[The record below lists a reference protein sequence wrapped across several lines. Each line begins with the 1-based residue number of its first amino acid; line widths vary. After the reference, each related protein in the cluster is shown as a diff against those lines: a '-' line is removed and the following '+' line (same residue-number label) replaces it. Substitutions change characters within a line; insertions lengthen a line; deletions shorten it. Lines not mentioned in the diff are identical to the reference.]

1 MAKTPRN
8 QEISLFSTRQVS
20 GNPAAHGGGPDP
32 HSAAILEK
40 LSEFKVVAAGEP
52 IDRANILYAG
62 AAPGFAGLYQI
73 NLRLPGNL
81 ARNPEL
87 QIGFN
92 NMLVRPESLAVGSR
106 QPVDSAARLHWF

>member
-1 MAKTPRN
+1 MILYATGLGATRPRMAAGQIPT
-8 QEISLFSTRQVS
+8 
-20 GNPAAHGGGPDP
+20 
-32 HSAAILEK
+32 SAAILEK
-40 LSEFKVVAAGEP
+40 LSEFKVLAGGEP

-92 NMLVRPESLAVGSR
+92 NIVSPTGIHLPLEAGN
-106 QPVDSAARLHWF
+106 P